1 MATDSK
7 VYQLDMFIKEKEQ
20 VEAVLKEAKKRNFSR
35 RINHLFGE
43 LSKLKSDI
51 EKADVMEE

>member
-1 MATDSK
+1 MSVQSK
-7 VYQLDMFIKEKEQ
+7 IYQLDLFIKEKEE

-43 LSKLKSDI
+43 LSKLKADI
-51 EKADVMEE
+51 EKENVMGE